1 MSNLRKV
8 KLQLRWSR
16 YRFQRDCNALCK
28 VDFLRMWI
36 FPSVHIFSKT
46 HCKETEISTKREC
59 AYFNVSVKFS
69 GECSWEI
76 VWKSYIVSIS
86 VELERS
92 ISTCDVNSPD
102 THYTTLCLTCILK
115 CRRNTTKGAYDL

>member
-1 MSNLRKV
+1 
-8 KLQLRWSR
+8 
-16 YRFQRDCNALCK
+16 
-28 VDFLRMWI
+28 MWI

-59 AYFNVSVKFS
+59 AYLNVSVKFS

-86 VELERS
+86 VELERT
-92 ISTCDVNSPD
+92 ISTCDVNSPLIIRPLFD
-102 THYTTLCLTCILK
+102 VHIALPKKY
-115 CRRNTTKGAYDL
+115 YD